1 LLTVIGQTQIDAK
14 TSLSK
19 MVDRALAVRQ
29 FAPAL
34 A

>member
-1 LLTVIGQTQIDAK
+1 
-14 TSLSK
+14 